1 MAPWTD
7 VEKAFCVRLYTKTG
21 SILQTQ
27 QKFRHYF
34 NLRRCPAKNSIFKWS
49 NKFEMFGSTENRHR
63 KRAGQATNSGRP
75 KTKTT
80 PENAAIVFQSVQA
93 DHEKSIRRRSQE
105 LSLSRSSV
113 HRILHS
119 NLQMQSF
126 SLQVKQR
133 LNDQD
138 KGQRVLMC
146 QWCRE
151 RLRCEPDFL
160 DNVWFT
166 DEAHFYLSGHVSS
179 QSAFYWGRSPPEYV
193 LERPLHAEKCTAW
206 AALSTQGIIGPI
218 WFVDDENETTT
229 INAERYMGVLKQF
242 FVKLKRKH
250 VDVDSQWFMQDGAT
264 PHTANC
270 TLQWLRSK
278 FQDRIISRRTTV
290 EWAPHSPDLNPC
302 NFYLWGYLKAVSYRG
317 KPADLEELKQAVEET
332 VRGIPMATCK
342 AVIANFAKRVERCLA
357 VNGTH
362 FEHMPF

>member
-34 NLRRCPAKNSIFKWS
+34 NLRRCPAKNSIFRWS
-49 NKFEMFGSTENRHR
+49 NKFAMFGSTENRQR

-146 QWCRE
+146 QWFRE
-151 RLRCEPDFL
+151 RLRCEPDLTMCGSRTKPIFICL
-160 DNVWFT
+160 DMFPHKVHFTGGDLHLSMFSNGPCTRRNVLLGL
-166 DEAHFYLSGHVSS
+166 LS
-179 QSAFYWGRSPPEYV
+179 V
-193 LERPLHAEKCTAW
+193 LKELLAPSG
-206 AALSTQGIIGPI
+206 LST
-218 WFVDDENETTT
+218 TRT
-229 INAERYMGVLKQF
+229 KQRQSTQS
-242 FVKLKRKH
+242 V
-250 VDVDSQWFMQDGAT
+250 T
-264 PHTANC
+264 
-270 TLQWLRSK
+270 
-278 FQDRIISRRTTV
+278 
-290 EWAPHSPDLNPC
+290 WAC
-302 NFYLWGYLKAVSYRG
+302 
-317 KPADLEELKQAVEET
+317 
-332 VRGIPMATCK
+332 
-342 AVIANFAKRVERCLA
+342 
-357 VNGTH
+357 
-362 FEHMPF
+362 

>member
-1 MAPWTD
+1 MFPHK
-7 VEKAFCVRLYTKTG
+7 VHFTG
-21 SILQTQ
+21 GDLHLSMFSNGPFT
-27 QKFRHYF
+27 
-34 NLRRCPAKNSIFKWS
+34 RRN
-49 NKFEMFGSTENRHR
+49 
-63 KRAGQATNSGRP
+63 
-75 KTKTT
+75 
-80 PENAAIVFQSVQA
+80 
-93 DHEKSIRRRSQE
+93 
-105 LSLSRSSV
+105 
-113 HRILHS
+113 
-119 NLQMQSF
+119 
-126 SLQVKQR
+126 
-133 LNDQD
+133 
-138 KGQRVLMC
+138 VL
-146 QWCRE
+146 
-151 RLRCEPDFL
+151 L
-160 DNVWFT
+160 
-166 DEAHFYLSGHVSS
+166 G
-179 QSAFYWGRSPPEYV
+179 
-193 LERPLHAEKCTAW
+193 

-290 EWAPHSPDLNPC
+290 EWAPHSPDMNPC
-302 NFYLWGYLKAVSYRG
+302 DFYLWGYLKAVSYRG

-342 AVIANFAKRVERCLA
+342 AIIANFAKRVERCLA

>member
-34 NLRRCPAKNSIFKWS
+34 NLRRCPAKNSIFRWS
-49 NKFEMFGSTENRHR
+49 NKFEMFGSTENRRR

-138 KGQRVLMC
+138 KGQRVPCASGSVNVFVVSLTFLTMWGSRTKPIFIWTC
-146 QWCRE
+146 FLTKCILLGEISTWVCSRTAPSRGEMYCLGCYQYSRNYWPHLVCRRRE
-151 RLRCEPDFL
+151 WNNDNQRRALHGRVEAILRQTEKKTCRCGLPM
-160 DNVWFT
+160 V
-166 DEAHFYLSGHVSS
+166 
-179 QSAFYWGRSPPEYV
+179 
-193 LERPLHAEKCTAW
+193 HA
-206 AALSTQGIIGPI
+206 G
-218 WFVDDENETTT
+218 
-229 INAERYMGVLKQF
+229 
-242 FVKLKRKH
+242 
-250 VDVDSQWFMQDGAT
+250 
-264 PHTANC
+264 
-270 TLQWLRSK
+270 
-278 FQDRIISRRTTV
+278 
-290 EWAPHSPDLNPC
+290 
-302 NFYLWGYLKAVSYRG
+302 WGYS
-317 KPADLEELKQAVEET
+317 PHCELYPSVAQIKVPGPNHQ
-332 VRGIPMATCK
+332 
-342 AVIANFAKRVERCLA
+342 
-357 VNGTH
+357 
-362 FEHMPF
+362 

>member
-34 NLRRCPAKNSIFKWS
+34 NLRRCPAKNSIFRWS

-146 QWCRE
+146 QWFRG

-166 DEAHFYLSGHVSS
+166 DEAHFYFLDMFPHKVHFTGGDLHLSMFSNGP
-179 QSAFYWGRSPPEYV
+179 FTRRNV
-193 LERPLHAEKCTAW
+193 LLGLLSVLKELLAPSG
-206 AALSTQGIIGPI
+206 LST
-218 WFVDDENETTT
+218 TRT
-229 INAERYMGVLKQF
+229 KQRQSTQS
-242 FVKLKRKH
+242 V
-250 VDVDSQWFMQDGAT
+250 T
-264 PHTANC
+264 
-270 TLQWLRSK
+270 
-278 FQDRIISRRTTV
+278 
-290 EWAPHSPDLNPC
+290 WAC
-302 NFYLWGYLKAVSYRG
+302 
-317 KPADLEELKQAVEET
+317 
-332 VRGIPMATCK
+332 
-342 AVIANFAKRVERCLA
+342 
-357 VNGTH
+357 
-362 FEHMPF
+362 

>member
-1 MAPWTD
+1 
-7 VEKAFCVRLYTKTG
+7 
-21 SILQTQ
+21 
-27 QKFRHYF
+27 
-34 NLRRCPAKNSIFKWS
+34 
-49 NKFEMFGSTENRHR
+49 
-63 KRAGQATNSGRP
+63 
-75 KTKTT
+75 
-80 PENAAIVFQSVQA
+80 
-93 DHEKSIRRRSQE
+93 
-105 LSLSRSSV
+105 
-113 HRILHS
+113 
-119 NLQMQSF
+119 MQSF

-146 QWCRE
+146 QWFRE

-206 AALSTQGIIGPI
+206 AAISTQGIIGPI

-229 INAERYMGVLKQF
+229 INAERYMDVLKQF

-270 TLQWLRSK
+270 TPSVAQIK
-278 FQDRIISRRTTV
+278 VPGPNHQ
-290 EWAPHSPDLNPC
+290 
-302 NFYLWGYLKAVSYRG
+302 
-317 KPADLEELKQAVEET
+317 
-332 VRGIPMATCK
+332 
-342 AVIANFAKRVERCLA
+342 
-357 VNGTH
+357 
-362 FEHMPF
+362 